1 MEELLA
7 LRELLMGGNIS
18 DALLLVEEL
27 TEMSRE
33 DKINKI
39 YSFGIILLLHLIKQS
54 VEKRSTRSWEVS
66 IANAVRQIQRCNQRR
81 KAGGNYLTPS
91 EIREALEDAYAT
103 ALDQASLEA
112 LGGKY
117 EARELAQM
125 VDRQAILAQAIA
137 LILANTPN
145 CT

>member
-117 EARELAQM
+117 EARELAEM
-125 VDRQAILAQAIA
+125 VDRQAIA
-137 LILANTPN
+137 LILPQSL
-145 CT
+145 

>member
-1 MEELLA
+1 MEELLE

-54 VEKRSTRSWEVS
+54 VENRSTRSWEVS
-66 IANAVRQIQRCNQRR
+66 LANAVRQIQRCNQRR
-81 KAGGNYLTPS
+81 KAGGSYLTPS

-117 EARELAQM
+117 EARELAEM

-137 LILANTPN
+137 LILPQSL
-145 CT
+145 